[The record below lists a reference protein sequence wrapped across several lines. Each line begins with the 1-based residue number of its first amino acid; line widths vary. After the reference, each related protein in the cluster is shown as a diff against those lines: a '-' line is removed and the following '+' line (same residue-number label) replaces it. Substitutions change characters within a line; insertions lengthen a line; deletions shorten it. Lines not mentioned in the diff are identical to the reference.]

1 MLNVYAAII
10 TQQVNVTE
18 SRISMEEKLR
28 RLFLMEF
35 FIEIRIKYLQNQFT
49 MVYNLKY
56 RRANFV
62 LYNALV
68 LLPISYEADFYR
80 EERRVAA

>member
-68 LLPISYEADFYR
+68 LLPISYEAYFYR